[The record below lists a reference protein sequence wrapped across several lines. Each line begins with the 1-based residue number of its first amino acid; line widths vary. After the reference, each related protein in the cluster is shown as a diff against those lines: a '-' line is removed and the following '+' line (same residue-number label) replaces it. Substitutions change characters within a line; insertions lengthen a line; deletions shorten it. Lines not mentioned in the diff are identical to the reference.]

1 MKEKRLTLLF
11 REINLKTK
19 LNNKEKVEI
28 KKKELV
34 YKF

>member
-1 MKEKRLTLLF
+1 MKEKGLALLF

>member
-1 MKEKRLTLLF
+1 MKEKDLALLF